1 MDLVNRLKYYLD
13 ENKIAISQFADK
25 CRIPRPTLSQI
36 LNGRNKKVS
45 DELITKIHDAYPD
58 LSVLWLMFG
67 EGDMVSHQNTRISE
81 AENSSEYAANQAQ
94 YIEGDRIP
102 EAERQQS
109 ATQAKASEKSEEG
122 IDAADRP
129 EWDKND
135 NAAGFPPDDASR
147 PSDGEAPA
155 RRILSAQEVGNEAG
169 LGFAAEYEEPAIYHS
184 PAAHAMQSEDS
195 ATNNA
200 FGSSIYGNGSTTF
213 GHQATAPTRPETPSQ
228 GRDNTENNKD
238 EPRQP
243 REPGSIVFI
252 NTNPLETPSQAKIRE
267 ETNRGDVNSATRQE
281 KESAKT
287 FAVDAAAGKKIT
299 NIVVFYSD
307 NSFQSFSPTE

>member
-67 EGDMVSHQNTRISE
+67 EGDMVSRQNTRISE
-81 AENSSEYAANQAQ
+81 TENNAAYAANQAQ
-94 YIEGDRIP
+94 HIEDDHIS
-102 EAERQQS
+102 ESERSQY
-109 ATQAKASEKSEEG
+109 ATQAEASEKSEEG
-122 IDAADRP
+122 IDTPPSTNWNKNDRESATTNATSHPADGAVTQQAAD
-129 EWDKND
+129 
-135 NAAGFPPDDASR
+135 AGDEP
-147 PSDGEAPA
+147 G
-155 RRILSAQEVGNEAG
+155 I
-169 LGFAAEYEEPAIYHS
+169 GFAAEYEEPATYHS
-184 PAAHAMQSEDS
+184 PAPHAMQSEDS
-195 ATNNA
+195 AANHA

-213 GHQATAPTRPETPSQ
+213 GSQATAPTRPESQSQ
-228 GRDNTENNKD
+228 GRDNTKNDKD

-252 NTNPLETPSQAKIRE
+252 NTNPLETPSQAKNKE
-267 ETNRGDVNSATRQE
+267 ETNRGDCNTATRQE

-287 FAVDAAAGKKIT
+287 FAVAAAAGKKIT

>member
-67 EGDMVSHQNTRISE
+67 EGDMVSRQNTRTSE
-81 AENSSEYAANQAQ
+81 AENNAAYAANQAQ
-94 YIEGDRIP
+94 HIEDDHFS
-102 EAERQQS
+102 ESERSQY
-109 ATQAKASEKSEEG
+109 ATQAEASEKSEEG
-122 IDAADRP
+122 IDAAARP

-135 NAAGFPPDDASR
+135 REAAAMNATAHPADGAS
-147 PSDGEAPA
+147 PVMTSQHAADTGDEP
-155 RRILSAQEVGNEAG
+155 G

-184 PAAHAMQSEDS
+184 PAPHAIQSEDS
-195 ATNNA
+195 AANHA

-213 GHQATAPTRPETPSQ
+213 GSQATAPTRPESQSQ
-228 GRDNTENNKD
+228 GRDNTKNDKD

-252 NTNPLETPSQAKIRE
+252 NTNPLETPSQAKNKE
-267 ETNRGDVNSATRQE
+267 ETNRGDANTATRQE

-287 FAVDAAAGKKIT
+287 FAVAAAAGKKIT